1 MGREEDELW
10 ERGVILRGEVLAEVR
25 SFLPVEGSREDVRV
39 FRELV
44 HNLVR
49 HELDG
54 LLISVILPVH
64 LPLL

>member
-10 ERGVILRGEVLAEVR
+10 ERGVFLRSEVLAEVR
-25 SFLPVEGSREDVRV
+25 SILPVEGSREDVRV

-49 HELDG
+49 HELAG

>member
-10 ERGVILRGEVLAEVR
+10 ERGMVLWGEVLAEVGCI
-25 SFLPVEGSREDVRV
+25 LPVEGSREDVCV

-54 LLISVILPVH
+54 FLISVILPVH

>member
-1 MGREEDELW
+1 MGREEYELW
-10 ERGVILRGEVLAEVR
+10 ERGMVLRGEVLAEIG
-25 SFLPVEGSREDVRV
+25 SILPAKGSREDVSV

-54 LLISVILPVH
+54 LFISIILPVH

>member
-25 SFLPVEGSREDVRV
+25 SILPVEGSREDVSV

-49 HELDG
+49 HELAG